1 MPDRSRAATAL
12 AMSTLAFTLCFAV
25 WTLNGV
31 LVTFLVENGLFRWDT
46 AQLGW
51 LIGIPVLTGS
61 VMRLPV
67 GLLTDRFGGRKV
79 YTILLLLAAL
89 PTWLLG
95 SVQSYQGFLLASL
108 GFGLS
113 GAAFAVGIAYSSV
126 WFSKARQGTALGIF
140 GAGNAGSALTSMG
153 APFLLKKLTAGGAN
167 LEAWRTLPKLY
178 AAALLIM
185 AVAFFLLTHEKKAEG
200 AKGKSFVQML
210 SPLRHVRVWRF
221 GLYYFLVF
229 GCFVALAQWLIPY
242 YVGVYGMSLAM
253 AGLLASLFSLPSG
266 LIRAA
271 GGWMSDRFGARA
283 VMYWTFGLSIFAC
296 AALMVPRM
304 SIESPGPS
312 VLAQVGGVVTEVGS
326 GRIVVGDTAYP
337 FRTRGT
343 EPEVQNERLL
353 VLPQSRFWQT
363 PAVKV
368 GDRVKKK
375 QLLASGTTHVFF
387 QANVWIFTFLVFVV
401 GIVWGIGKAAVYRY
415 IPDYFPDEVG
425 VVGGIVGV
433 IGGLGGFVG
442 PILFGYLLK
451 ATGLWTTMWL
461 FLTVLSVICLVWLHA
476 VVRRLTREQNETL
489 FTRFEHPTAAS
500 VTAPAPA
507 IAGAA
512 EPA

>member
-1 MPDRSRAATAL
+1 MSERPKAATAL

-46 AQLGW
+46 AQIGW

-79 YTILLLLAAL
+79 YAILLLVAAL

-95 SVQSYQGFLLASL
+95 SVQDYRGFMLASL

-140 GAGNAGSALTSMG
+140 GAGNAGSAITSMG
-153 APFLLKKLTAGGAN
+153 APLLLRKLTAGGTN
-167 LEAWRTLPKLY
+167 LEAWRTLPRIY
-178 AAALLIM
+178 AIALVVM
-185 AVAFFLLTHEKKAEG
+185 AVAFFLFTHEKKAEG
-200 AKGKSFVQML
+200 ATDRSIAQML
-210 SPLRHVRVWRF
+210 KPLRNVRVWRF

-242 YVGVYGMSLAM
+242 YVGVYGMSLVM

-271 GGWMSDRFGARA
+271 GGWMSDRFGART

-312 VLAQVGGVVTEVGS
+312 VLAQVGGVVTEVS
-326 GRIVVGDTAYP
+326 PERITVGDATYAL
-337 FRTRGT
+337 RAKGT
-343 EPEVQNERLL
+343 EPDARNDQLL
-353 VLPQSRFWQT
+353 VLPG
-363 PAVKV
+363 A
-368 GDRVKKK
+368 
-375 QLLASGTTHVFF
+375 ASGRPRSCSRATT
-387 QANVWIFTFLVFVV
+387 
-401 GIVWGIGKAAVYRY
+401 
-415 IPDYFPDEVG
+415 
-425 VVGGIVGV
+425 
-433 IGGLGGFVG
+433 
-442 PILFGYLLK
+442 
-451 ATGLWTTMWL
+451 
-461 FLTVLSVICLVWLHA
+461 
-476 VVRRLTREQNETL
+476 
-489 FTRFEHPTAAS
+489 
-500 VTAPAPA
+500 
-507 IAGAA
+507 
-512 EPA
+512 

>member
-1 MPDRSRAATAL
+1 MSERSQAYTAL

-46 AQLGW
+46 AQIGW

-61 VMRLPV
+61 LMRLPV

-95 SVQSYQGFLLASL
+95 SVHNYQGFLLASL

-140 GAGNAGSALTSMG
+140 GAGNAGSAITSMG
-153 APFLLKKLTAGGAN
+153 APLLLRKLTADGTS
-167 LEAWRTLPKLY
+167 LEAWRTLPKIY
-178 AAALLIM
+178 AIALLVM
-185 AVAFFLLTHEKKAEG
+185 AVAFFFLTQEKKADG
-200 AKGKSFVQML
+200 AKEKSFAQML
-210 SPLRHVRVWRF
+210 TPLRNVRVWRF

-242 YVGVYGMSLAM
+242 YVGVYGMSLVM

-271 GGWMSDRFGARA
+271 GGWMSDRFGART

-312 VLAQVGGVVTEVGS
+312 VLAQIGGVVTEVS
-326 GRIVVGDTAYP
+326 PERITVGDTNYP
-337 FRTRGT
+337 VRTKGA
-343 EPEVQNERLL
+343 EPDARNDQML
-353 VLPQSRFWQT
+353 VFPQSRFWQT
-363 PAVKV
+363 PIVKV
-368 GDRVKKK
+368 GERVKKK

-387 QANVWIFTFLVFVV
+387 QANVWIFTFLVFMV

-433 IGGLGGFVG
+433 IGGLGGFAG

-451 ATGLWTTMWL
+451 ATGLWTTMWM
-461 FLTVLSVICLVWLHA
+461 FLMVLSVICLVWLHT
-476 VVRRLTREQNETL
+476 VVRRITREQSETL
-489 FTRFEHPTAAS
+489 YTRFEHHPPTL
-500 VTAPAPA
+500 APVDT
-507 IAGAA
+507 A

>member
-1 MPDRSRAATAL
+1 
-12 AMSTLAFTLCFAV
+12 
-25 WTLNGV
+25 
-31 LVTFLVENGLFRWDT
+31 
-46 AQLGW
+46 
-51 LIGIPVLTGS
+51 
-61 VMRLPV
+61 
-67 GLLTDRFGGRKV
+67 
-79 YTILLLLAAL
+79 
-89 PTWLLG
+89 
-95 SVQSYQGFLLASL
+95 
-108 GFGLS
+108 
-113 GAAFAVGIAYSSV
+113 VGIAYSSV
-126 WFSKARQGTALGIF
+126 WFTKARQGTALGIF
-140 GAGNAGSALTSMG
+140 GAGNAGSAITSMG
-153 APFLLKKLTAGGAN
+153 APFLLKKLTTGGSN
-167 LEAWRTLPKLY
+167 LEAWRMLPKIY
-178 AAALLIM
+178 AVILLTM
-185 AVAFFLLTHEKKAEG
+185 AVAFFLFTHEKKAEG
-200 AKGKSFVQML
+200 ARDKSFVQML
-210 SPLRHVRVWRF
+210 APLRHVRVWRF

-312 VLAQVGGVVTEVGS
+312 VLALVGGVVSEVGPDH
-326 GRIVVGDTAYP
+326 IVAGDTTYS
-337 FRTRGT
+337 FRPQGT
-343 EPEVQNERLL
+343 QGEPRNERMM
-353 VLPQSRFWQT
+353 VLPESRFWQT
-363 PAVKV
+363 PVVKV
-368 GDRVKKK
+368 GDRVKRK

-387 QANVWIFTFLVFVV
+387 QANVWIFTFLVFLV

-451 ATGLWTTMWL
+451 TTGLWTSMWL
-461 FLTVLSVICLVWLHA
+461 LLTLLSITCLVWLHT

-489 FTRFEHPTAAS
+489 FTRFERP
-500 VTAPAPA
+500 APAPA
-507 IAGAA
+507 TAEAA

>member
-1 MPDRSRAATAL
+1 MPERSQAYAAL

-46 AQLGW
+46 AQIGW

-61 VMRLPV
+61 IMRLPV

-95 SVQSYQGFLLASL
+95 NVTSYQGFILASL

-140 GAGNAGSALTSMG
+140 GAGNAGSAITSMG
-153 APFLLKKLTAGGAN
+153 APLLLRKLTADGSH
-167 LEAWRTLPKLY
+167 LEAWRTLPKIY
-178 AAALLIM
+178 AGALLVM
-185 AVAFFLLTHEKKAEG
+185 AVVLFLTTQENKLEAS
-200 AKGKSFVQML
+200 KGKTIRQLL
-210 SPLRHVRVWRF
+210 SPMSNVRVWRF

-242 YVGVYGMSLAM
+242 YVGVYGMSLVM

-271 GGWMSDRFGARA
+271 GGWMSDRFGART

-312 VLAQVGGVVTEVGS
+312 VLAQIGGVVSEVS
-326 GRIVVGDTAYP
+326 SDHITVGDTIYP
-337 FRTRGT
+337 LRTRRA
-343 EPEVQNERLL
+343 EPDAQNEKMM

-363 PAVKV
+363 AVVKP
-368 GDRVKKK
+368 GDRVKKR

-387 QANVWIFTFLVFVV
+387 QANVWIFTFLVFMV

-433 IGGLGGFVG
+433 LGGLGGFAG
-442 PILFGYLLK
+442 PILFGYLLR
-451 ATGLWTTMWL
+451 ATGLWTTMWM
-461 FLTVLSVICLVWLHA
+461 FLMALSTICLVWLHT
-476 VVRRLTREQNETL
+476 VVRRITREQSETL
-489 FTRFEHPTAAS
+489 YTRFEHPKSALAAPE
-500 VTAPAPA
+500 VV
-507 IAGAA
+507 

>member
-1 MPDRSRAATAL
+1 
-12 AMSTLAFTLCFAV
+12 
-25 WTLNGV
+25 
-31 LVTFLVENGLFRWDT
+31 
-46 AQLGW
+46 
-51 LIGIPVLTGS
+51 
-61 VMRLPV
+61 
-67 GLLTDRFGGRKV
+67 
-79 YTILLLLAAL
+79 
-89 PTWLLG
+89 
-95 SVQSYQGFLLASL
+95 
-108 GFGLS
+108 
-113 GAAFAVGIAYSSV
+113 
-126 WFSKARQGTALGIF
+126 
-140 GAGNAGSALTSMG
+140 
-153 APFLLKKLTAGGAN
+153 
-167 LEAWRTLPKLY
+167 
-178 AAALLIM
+178 M
-185 AVAFFLLTHEKKAEG
+185 AVAFFLLTQEKKAEG

-210 SPLRHVRVWRF
+210 APLRHVRVWRF

-312 VLAQVGGVVTEVGS
+312 VLAQVGGVVTEVGA

-337 FRTRGT
+337 FRTKGT

-442 PILFGYLLK
+442 PILFGYLLR

-461 FLTVLSVICLVWLHA
+461 FLTVLSVICLVWLHT

-489 FTRFEHPTAAS
+489 FTRFEHPRS
-500 VTAPAPA
+500 APAPA
-507 IAGAA
+507 LAPGLAGADA

>member
-1 MPDRSRAATAL
+1 MSDRSRAATAL

-31 LVTFLVENGLFRWDT
+31 LVTFLVENGVFRWDT
-46 AQLGW
+46 VQLGW

-61 VMRLPV
+61 LMRLPV
-67 GLLTDRFGGRKV
+67 GLLTDRFGGRKI
-79 YTILLLLAAL
+79 YTILLLLSAI

-95 SVQSYQGFLLASL
+95 SVHTYQGFLFASL

-167 LEAWRTLPKLY
+167 LEAWRMLPKLY
-178 AAALLIM
+178 AAALLVM
-185 AVAFFLLTHEKKAEG
+185 ALAFFLLTHEKKAEG
-200 AKGKSFVQML
+200 ARGKSLGQML
-210 SPLRHVRVWRF
+210 VPLRHMRVWRF

-253 AGLLASLFSLPSG
+253 AGMLASLFSLPSG

-312 VLAQVGGVVTEVGS
+312 VLAQIGGVVTEVS
-326 GRIVVGDTAYP
+326 PGRISVGDTSYAL
-337 FRTRGT
+337 RTKDA
-343 EPEVQNERLL
+343 EPEIRNDQML

-363 PAVKV
+363 PVVKA

-375 QLLASGTTHVFF
+375 QLLASGTTHIFF
-387 QANVWIFTFLVFVV
+387 QANVWIFTFLVFLV

-461 FLTVLSVICLVWLHA
+461 FLAVLSIVCLVWLHM

-489 FTRFEHPTAAS
+489 FTRFER
-500 VTAPAPA
+500 PAPA
-507 IAGAA
+507 LPGAGAA

>member
-1 MPDRSRAATAL
+1 
-12 AMSTLAFTLCFAV
+12 MSTLAFTLCFAV

-46 AQLGW
+46 AQIGW

-95 SVQSYQGFLLASL
+95 SVHDYQGFVLASL

-153 APFLLKKLTAGGAN
+153 APLLLRKLTAGGAN
-167 LEAWRTLPKLY
+167 LEAWRMLPRIY
-178 AAALLIM
+178 AIALLAM
-185 AVAFFLLTHEKKAEG
+185 AVAFFLFTHEKKSEG
-200 AKGKSFVQML
+200 AKNKSFAQML
-210 SPLRHVRVWRF
+210 TPLRNIRVWRF

-242 YVGVYGMSLAM
+242 YVGVYGMSLVM

-271 GGWMSDRFGARA
+271 GGWMSDRFGART

-312 VLAQVGGVVTEVGS
+312 VLAQIGGVVTEVS
-326 GRIVVGDTAYP
+326 PGRITVGDTSYP
-337 FRTRGT
+337 LRTKDA
-343 EPEVQNERLL
+343 EPEVRNEQML
-353 VLPQSRFWQT
+353 VFPQSRFWQT
-363 PAVKV
+363 AVVKP

-387 QANVWIFTFLVFVV
+387 QANVWIFTFLVFMV
-401 GIVWGIGKAAVYRY
+401 GIVWGVGKAAVYRY

-433 IGGLGGFVG
+433 IGGLGGFAG
-442 PILFGYLLK
+442 PILFGYLLR
-451 ATGLWTTMWL
+451 ATGLWTTMWM
-461 FLTVLSVICLVWLHA
+461 FLMALSVICLVWLHT
-476 VVRRLTREQNETL
+476 VVRRITREQNETL
-489 FTRFEHPTAAS
+489 YTRFERQ
-500 VTAPAPA
+500 APALAPA
-507 IAGAA
+507 EAV

>member
-1 MPDRSRAATAL
+1 
-12 AMSTLAFTLCFAV
+12 MSTLAFTLCFAV

-46 AQLGW
+46 AQIGW

-61 VMRLPV
+61 IMRLPV

-79 YTILLLLAAL
+79 YALLLLLAAL
-89 PTWLLG
+89 PTWWLG
-95 SVQSYQGFLLASL
+95 SVHDYQGFLLASL

-140 GAGNAGSALTSMG
+140 GAGNAGSAITSMG
-153 APFLLKKLTAGGAN
+153 APLLLKKLTAGGAN
-167 LEAWRTLPKLY
+167 LEAWRMLPRIY
-178 AAALLIM
+178 AVALLVM
-185 AVAFFLLTHEKKAEG
+185 AVTFFFLTHEKKAEG
-200 AKGKSFVQML
+200 AKSKSFAQML
-210 SPLRHVRVWRF
+210 RPLRNVRVWRF

-242 YVGVYGMSLAM
+242 YVGVYGMSLVM

-271 GGWMSDRFGARA
+271 GGWMSDRFGART

-312 VLAQVGGVVTEVGS
+312 VLAQVGGVVTAVSPGS
-326 GRIVVGDTAYP
+326 ITVGDTAYP
-337 FRTRGT
+337 LRTRGA
-343 EPEVQNERLL
+343 EPEVANEQML
-353 VLPQSRFWQT
+353 VFPQSRFWQT
-363 PAVKV
+363 PVVKV

-387 QANVWIFTFLVFVV
+387 QANVWIFTFLVFLV

-433 IGGLGGFVG
+433 IGGLGGFAG
-442 PILFGYLLK
+442 PILFGYLLR
-451 ATGLWTTMWL
+451 ATGLWTTMWM
-461 FLTVLSVICLVWLHA
+461 FLLALSVICLVWLHA

-489 FTRFEHPTAAS
+489 FTRFEHHAQGI
-500 VTAPAPA
+500 APA
-507 IAGAA
+507 GA

>member
-1 MPDRSRAATAL
+1 MSEKAQARTAL

-31 LVTFLVENGLFRWDT
+31 LVTFLVENGVFAWDT
-46 AQLGW
+46 GQVGW

-61 VMRLPV
+61 LMRLPV

-79 YTILLLLAAL
+79 YTLLLLLAAL

-95 SVQSYQGFLLASL
+95 SVNTYPGFLAASL

-126 WFSKARQGTALGIF
+126 WFSKERQGTALGIF

-153 APFLLKKLTAGGAN
+153 APLLLKRFSAGGAN
-167 LEAWRTLPKLY
+167 LEGWRMLPRLY
-178 AAALLIM
+178 AALLVLM
-185 AVAFFLLTHEKKAEG
+185 AVAFFLLTRERKVES
-200 AKGKSFVQML
+200 AKGKRLGQLL
-210 SPLRHVRVWRF
+210 SPLRHGRVWRF

-253 AGLLASLFSLPSG
+253 AGLLAALFSLPSG

-271 GGWMSDRFGARA
+271 GGWMSDRFGART
-283 VMYWTFGLSIFAC
+283 VMYWTFGLSLVAC

-304 SIESPGPS
+304 TIESPGPA
-312 VLAQVGGVVTEVGS
+312 VLAQVGGLVQEVHPDRVIVS
-326 GRIVVGDTAYP
+326 GAAYP
-337 FRTRGT
+337 LRAKSAQAEFQDGQ
-343 EPEVQNERLL
+343 VL
-353 VLPQSRFWQT
+353 VLPQSRFWQV
-363 PAVKV
+363 PVVKA
-368 GDRVKKK
+368 GERVKKK
-375 QLLASGTTHVFF
+375 QLLATGTTHVFF
-387 QANVWIFTFLVFVV
+387 QANVWIFTFLVFLL

-415 IPDYFPDEVG
+415 IPDYFPEQVG

-433 IGGLGGFVG
+433 IGGLGGFAG
-442 PILFGYLLK
+442 PILFGYMLK
-451 ATGLWTTMWL
+451 STGLWTTMWA
-461 FLTVLSVICLVWLHA
+461 FLSLLSAICLVWLHT
-476 VVRRLTREQNETL
+476 VVRRITRKQDETL
-489 FTRFEHPTAAS
+489 FTRFEQ
-500 VTAPAPA
+500 PALPA
-507 IAGAA
+507 TGLT

>member
-1 MPDRSRAATAL
+1 MSDRSRAATAL

-46 AQLGW
+46 AQIGW

-126 WFSKARQGTALGIF
+126 WFSKERQGTALGIF

-178 AAALLIM
+178 AAVLLVM

-200 AKGKSFVQML
+200 AKGKTFVQML
-210 SPLRHVRVWRF
+210 SPLRHLRVWRF

-253 AGLLASLFSLPSG
+253 AGLLASLFSL
-266 LIRAA
+266 
-271 GGWMSDRFGARA
+271 
-283 VMYWTFGLSIFAC
+283 
-296 AALMVPRM
+296 
-304 SIESPGPS
+304 
-312 VLAQVGGVVTEVGS
+312 
-326 GRIVVGDTAYP
+326 
-337 FRTRGT
+337 
-343 EPEVQNERLL
+343 
-353 VLPQSRFWQT
+353 
-363 PAVKV
+363 
-368 GDRVKKK
+368 
-375 QLLASGTTHVFF
+375 
-387 QANVWIFTFLVFVV
+387 
-401 GIVWGIGKAAVYRY
+401 
-415 IPDYFPDEVG
+415 
-425 VVGGIVGV
+425 
-433 IGGLGGFVG
+433 
-442 PILFGYLLK
+442 
-451 ATGLWTTMWL
+451 
-461 FLTVLSVICLVWLHA
+461 
-476 VVRRLTREQNETL
+476 
-489 FTRFEHPTAAS
+489 
-500 VTAPAPA
+500 
-507 IAGAA
+507 
-512 EPA
+512 

>member
-1 MPDRSRAATAL
+1 MSERSQAYTAL

-46 AQLGW
+46 AQIGW

-95 SVQSYQGFLLASL
+95 SVHDYQGFLFASL

-140 GAGNAGSALTSMG
+140 GAGNAGSAITSMG
-153 APFLLKKLTAGGAN
+153 APLLLRKLTAGGAN
-167 LEAWRTLPKLY
+167 LEAWRMLPKIY
-178 AAALLIM
+178 AIILLVM
-185 AVAFFLLTHEKKAEG
+185 AVAFFLLTKEKKAEG
-200 AKGKSFVQML
+200 AKEKSFIQML
-210 SPLRHVRVWRF
+210 TPLRNVRVWRF

-242 YVGVYGMSLAM
+242 YVGVYGMSLVM
-253 AGLLASLFSLPSG
+253 AGLLASMFSLPSG

-271 GGWMSDRFGARA
+271 GGWMSDRFGART

-312 VLAQVGGVVTEVGS
+312 VLAQIGGVVTVVSSEH
-326 GRIVVGDTAYP
+326 ITVGDTTYP
-337 FRTRGT
+337 LRTKGA
-343 EPEVQNERLL
+343 EPDTRNDQML
-353 VLPQSRFWQT
+353 VFPQSRFWQT
-363 PAVKV
+363 PVVKV

-387 QANVWIFTFLVFVV
+387 QANVWIFTFLVFMV

-433 IGGLGGFVG
+433 LGGLGGFAG

-451 ATGLWTTMWL
+451 ATGLWTTMWM
-461 FLTVLSVICLVWLHA
+461 FLMVLSVICLVWLHA
-476 VVRRLTREQNETL
+476 VVRRITREQNETL
-489 FTRFEHPTAAS
+489 YTRFEHH
-500 VTAPAPA
+500 APALA
-507 IAGAA
+507 SDEVV

>member
-1 MPDRSRAATAL
+1 MSEQAQARTAL

-31 LVTFLVENGLFRWDT
+31 LVTFLVENGVFHWDT
-46 AQLGW
+46 GQVGW

-61 VMRLPV
+61 LMRLPV
-67 GLLTDRFGGRKV
+67 GLLTDRFGGRTV
-79 YTILLLLAAL
+79 YSLLLLLSAI

-95 SVQSYQGFLLASL
+95 SVTTYQGFLLGSL

-126 WFSKARQGTALGIF
+126 WFSKERQGTALGIF

-153 APFLLKKLTAGGAN
+153 APLLLKHFSAGGAN
-167 LEAWRTLPKLY
+167 LEGWRMLPRLY
-178 AAALLIM
+178 AVLLVGMAL
-185 AVAFFLLTHEKKAEG
+185 AFYLLTHERRVAS
-200 AKGKSFVQML
+200 AKGKRLGELL

-253 AGLLASLFSLPSG
+253 AGLLAALFSLPSG

-271 GGWMSDRFGARA
+271 GGWMSDRFGART
-283 VMYWTFGLSIFAC
+283 VMYWTFGLSLVAC
-296 AALMVPRM
+296 VALMVPRM
-304 SIESPGPS
+304 TIESPGPA
-312 VLAQVGGVVTEVGS
+312 VLAQAGGRVQEVGP
-326 GRIVVGDTAYP
+326 GRVVVNGTAYALREKAP
-337 FRTRGT
+337 GAEF
-343 EPEVQNERLL
+343 ENERVM
-353 VLPQSRFWQT
+353 VLPQSRFWQV

-368 GDRVKKK
+368 GDTVKKK
-375 QLLASGTTHVFF
+375 QLLATGVTHVFF
-387 QANVWIFTFLVFVV
+387 QANVWIFTFLVFLL

-415 IPDYFPDEVG
+415 IPDYFPEQVG

-433 IGGLGGFVG
+433 IGGLGGFAG
-442 PILFGYLLK
+442 PILFGYMLK
-451 ATGLWTTMWL
+451 STGLWTTMWV
-461 FLTVLSVICLVWLHA
+461 FLALLSGVCLVWLHT
-476 VVRRLTREQNETL
+476 VVRRITREQDQTL
-489 FTRFEHPTAAS
+489 FTRFEQPSLPPVGLT
-500 VTAPAPA
+500 
-507 IAGAA
+507 